1 VEDGGVSRELFHFQL
16 LDRDQQEQA
25 VRRLAASGM
34 GDYTIAA
41 ATRLSVEVIRRILGK
56 GREALERRA

>member
-1 VEDGGVSRELFHFQL
+1 MSRELLHFQL
-16 LDRDQQEQA
+16 LDRSEQEQA

-41 ATRLSVEVIRRILGK
+41 ATQLSVEVIRRILGK
-56 GREALERRA
+56 GHEPQERRAS